1 MAILSYS
8 QDYCPKKIVLDKD
21 TLITISPSQ
30 LQEINFR
37 LIKLNNQTEYLEGVE
52 QYLFDLQGE
61 MFKQSSLNERL
72 LTKNNEL
79 FIQNSE
85 LAKLNRTNSDIQ
97 KYYKKEIKNYKKQ
110 QVKVAI
116 IGGLVGVSITSI
128 LFLTLN

>member
-1 MAILSYS
+1 MATLSYS